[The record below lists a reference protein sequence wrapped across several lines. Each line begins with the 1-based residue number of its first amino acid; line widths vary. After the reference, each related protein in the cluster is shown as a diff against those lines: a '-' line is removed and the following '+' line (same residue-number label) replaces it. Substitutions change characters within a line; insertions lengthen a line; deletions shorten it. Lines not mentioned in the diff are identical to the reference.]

1 MGKAKFITG
10 LLLCS
15 FFVSQI
21 FADTKQNSLQV
32 KFIKGNISDKTAAVH
47 SATGESASLLSRQAL
62 SFVIENYP
70 VLNNDRDLTALA
82 IAGILAI
89 PDDYVTSLPTPQ
101 KNTLISELAEI
112 FNSFHDSNV
121 KIAVV
126 GKTSQFSDVAT
137 AKKLTSVFNDYIS
150 QNYKS
155 IDESVAHQIVQ
166 SMSTLA
172 DEHTLN
178 ILYNLYLE
186 NYFPNLSTH
195 IENTISVIVP
205 KLGYDF
211 LNNILNSSDEKKI
224 QPIFNIIE
232 KKVENNEN
240 FKAEFAENV
249 LSATIYN
256 IGNRN
261 QNVLSLQR
269 DALNVLSEK
278 NWTRASSTVIAFF
291 DIAVKE
297 YNSKQLAE
305 DDFIDVVKA
314 TAKLAPIES
323 AQKLSSY
330 LSDLNSTK
338 EFNTAPS
345 NKVVRAVVSTLGSL
359 GNKQAFDAL
368 LAVTYLDYPDD
379 IVTLAR
385 DSLARLRW

>member
-195 IENTISVIVP
+195 IENTIAVIVP